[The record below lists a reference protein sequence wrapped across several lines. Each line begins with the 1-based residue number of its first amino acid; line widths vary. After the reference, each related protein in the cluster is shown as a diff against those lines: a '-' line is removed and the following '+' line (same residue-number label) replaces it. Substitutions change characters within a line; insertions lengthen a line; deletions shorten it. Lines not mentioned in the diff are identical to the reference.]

1 MIYDLWMWR
10 NPTAQGE
17 ENMLNSEVCMS
28 AIHSG
33 NNSYNKRLK
42 ALEKAIADMSTI
54 VASKTVSADT
64 LKGINAEIT
73 NTATINKENVEQSTI
88 QDLNVSH
95 IDNRGGFAALG
106 SVTAESLT
114 VGTDVKADYTNLHA
128 EQFKA
133 ELADID
139 EANIDKVNINTLK
152 VKNKIDELNI
162 AKLYI
167 DSVLALTQDKL
178 TLKIAEAFHN
188 ADFQCALRPTWQS
201 KPIALKEDSSTI
213 FTLLGIVDSDTE
225 LPVDAS
231 NGDTYFV
238 RQHVDGALT
247 VPSIAAFIDGA
258 YEFVNYPGLDDYVD
272 NNTFNEY
279 KEEIKAALNVLT
291 NFDSTLVPTED
302 RVTFEGHP
310 EYFRILSLY
319 NSIQDILH
327 QLNDTDDNTW
337 MDWRNSVDTFISTT
351 FPEKLLEIQNELA
364 KRPTEPEEVGQYLRE
379 KLADDTFQ
387 WTKLKDNDAFV
398 NKSYTDDV
406 HSSRIT
412 NDENGV
418 KVESDLPITAST
430 AESKADETTKA
441 IINQEYLRTNLALS
455 KEASSVGKSNLY
467 YEEKG
472 IMPQSEHLYLTG
484 MFNNGSTMFTRYNK
498 YNPNLY
504 KVGTKNYQYYRLT
517 NSAAN
522 EANTYN
528 FFFSLDNKGNL
539 IKMSQVQ
546 DSVLNTEAKASV
558 HGGWAVFNPDAY
570 DGIVDDVAYFPFPR
584 ALANSTDMS
593 YINMYDKGKF
603 VGRVKDSDDNE
614 FGIWGASSNAD
625 PQYYHWN
632 GKSLRGDAKRVLLVN
647 SSSVDADAIKALLIG
662 IDAKGEEALDRCKPI
677 ALPARI
683 TRGME
688 GLAAGKNYW
697 WFQNSTSNIFSRVD
711 KDGNIASYPLVDP
724 IDSIALSAT
733 GCRNAWNN
741 YIELENGDVMFYIS
755 DTAAGRYDYFI
766 YCSDNPTEVSPVTVY
781 RSAVKFSDADIDD
794 RWPSAANFPFV
805 ELGNYVYFFQSFGG
819 STADANITMP
829 VANTA
834 YWKSVAGQYARFDK
848 TAKVLA
854 YQALP
859 WTIGDYAVYGP
870 AQKLLTKDNY
880 LWVFPNQHYD
890 ATTVG
895 SRCLVISPTGQAT
908 TVDLG
913 TGSSINWFYVG
924 GPGGFMQ
931 GRSCYLSDNAESYWN
946 FARMPICLAAVNSHG
961 LGCLI
966 SEDFKHLMLFKGNGE
981 FKLYDYSDG
990 TRGFLPQG
998 MITTN
1003 NGPSLVPMKD
1013 GFLIGFRH
1021 DTSYRLSNP
1030 SEPEEYGFGFIY
1042 VSTNGD
1048 DINKEP
1054 TYKMFDTLEG
1064 NGIFHKYQEE
1074 YENNITF
1081 EDFKKRFRTMHDC
1094 WLHVPYID
1102 QGVGLA
1108 VWSEKASAANG
1119 TIYLKDGD
1127 YTISEV
1133 EE

>member
-1 MIYDLWMWR
+1 
-10 NPTAQGE
+10 
-17 ENMLNSEVCMS
+17 MLNSEVCMS
-28 AIHSG
+28 AMHSG

-42 ALEKAIADMSTI
+42 ALERAIAEMSTI
-54 VASKTVSADT
+54 VASKTLSADT

-73 NTATINKENVEQSTI
+73 NTATINKENVEQSNI

-106 SVTAESLT
+106 NVTAESLT
-114 VGTDVKADYTNLHA
+114 VGTEVKADYTNLHA

-133 ELADID
+133 EEADID
-139 EANIDKVNINTLK
+139 EANIGEANIDTLK
-152 VKNKIDELNI
+152 VRNKVDELNI

-167 DSVLALTQDKL
+167 DSVLALTQDRL

-188 ADFQCALRPTWQS
+188 ADFQCALRPTWQR
-201 KPIALKEDSSTI
+201 KPIALREDSSTI
-213 FTLLGIVDSDTE
+213 FTLLGIVNDDTE
-225 LPVDAS
+225 LPNDAS

-247 VPSIAAFIDGA
+247 VPAIAAYIDGA

-279 KEEIKAALNVLT
+279 KDEIAAALNVLT
-291 NFDSTLVPTED
+291 NFDLTLVPSED
-302 RVTFEGHP
+302 RETFQEHP
-310 EYFRILSLY
+310 EYFKILSLY

-327 QLNDTDDNTW
+327 TLNETDDDTW
-337 MDWRNSVDTFISTT
+337 LDWRNSVDTFINTT
-351 FPEKLLEIQNELA
+351 FPEKLLEIQNELQ

-379 KLADDTFQ
+379 KLADDTYQ
-387 WTKLKDNDAFV
+387 WTKLEENDVFV
-398 NKSYTDDV
+398 NKSYTDDE
-406 HSSRIT
+406 HSTEIT

-418 KVESDLPITAST
+418 NIESDLPITAST
-430 AESKADETTKA
+430 QESTEETTKA

-455 KEASSVGKSNLY
+455 KEASNVGKSNLY

-484 MFNNGSTMFTRYNK
+484 MYNNGDSMFFYYNK

-504 KVGTKNYQYYRLT
+504 KVATKNYQYYRLT
-517 NSAAN
+517 NYAAN
-522 EANTYN
+522 EANTYA
-528 FFFSLDNKGNL
+528 FFFALDRKGNL
-539 IKMSQVQ
+539 TKMTQVQ
-546 DSVLNTEAKASV
+546 DSVLNTEAQASV

-584 ALANSTDMS
+584 ALANSNDMS

-614 FGIWGASSNAD
+614 FGLWNASSNVN

-632 GKSLRGDAKRVLLVN
+632 GKSLRGNAKRVLMVNN
-647 SSSVDADAIKALLIG
+647 SSTDADAIKALLIG
-662 IDAKGEEALDRCKPI
+662 IDANGEEALDRCKPVS
-677 ALPARI
+677 LPSRI

-688 GLAAGKNYW
+688 GLASGKNYW
-697 WFQNSTSNIFSRVD
+697 WFQNGTSNVFSRID
-711 KDGNIASYPLVDP
+711 KDGNVASYTLVDP
-724 IDSIALSAT
+724 IDNVALSAA
-733 GCRNAWNN
+733 GCRNVWNN

-755 DTAAGRYDYFI
+755 DTAASRYDYFI
-766 YCSDNPTEVSPVTVY
+766 YCSDDPTEASPVTVY
-781 RSAVKFSDADIDD
+781 RSAVKFANTDAND

-805 ELGNYVYFFQSFGG
+805 ELGNYIYFFQSYGG
-819 STADANITMP
+819 NITDSGITMGQG
-829 VANTA
+829 NTA
-834 YWKSVAGQYARFDK
+834 YWKTVANQYARFDK
-848 TAKVLA
+848 TAKAFA
-854 YQALP
+854 YQTLP
-859 WTIGDYAVYGP
+859 WTIDNYAVYGP

-880 LWVFPNQHYD
+880 LWVFPNQSYN
-890 ATTVG
+890 ATTMG
-895 SRCLVISPTGQAT
+895 SQCLVISPSGQAI

-913 TGSSINWFYVG
+913 TGSSINWFYSG
-924 GPGGFMQ
+924 GTGGFMN
-931 GRSCYLSDNAESYWN
+931 GWSCYLNQGGTAAWGY
-946 FARMPICLAAVNSHG
+946 ARMPNCLAAVNSHG

-998 MITTN
+998 MQAYRG
-1003 NGPSLVPMKD
+1003 GPALVPMKD
-1013 GFLIGFRH
+1013 GFLIGFSH
-1021 DTSYRLSNP
+1021 TTSYRLSTA
-1030 SEPEEYGFGFIY
+1030 PEAESYGFVY

-1048 DINKEP
+1048 DINEEP
-1054 TYKMFDTLEG
+1054 TYKMFETIEG
-1064 NGIFHKYQEE
+1064 NGLFHKYQEE

-1081 EDFKKRFRTMHDC
+1081 EDYKKRFRTMHDC
-1094 WLHVPYID
+1094 WLHVPYVD

-1108 VWSEKASAANG
+1108 VWSEKSKAASG
-1119 TIYLKDGD
+1119 TLYLKDGD